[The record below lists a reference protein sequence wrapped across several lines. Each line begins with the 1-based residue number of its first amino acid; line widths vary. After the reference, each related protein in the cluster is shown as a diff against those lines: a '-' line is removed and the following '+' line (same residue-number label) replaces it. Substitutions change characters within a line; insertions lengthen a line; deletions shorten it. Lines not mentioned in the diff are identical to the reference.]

1 MKKLLIVLLLHL
13 GLFTGGWAKNTAQ
26 AYIKQ
31 HQELAQKL
39 MKQSGIPASIILAI
53 ALVESGNGTSRV
65 CRKLNNHFGVRGKNS
80 GKIKSSYKEFAST
93 EASYADFIRMIGT
106 KKYYARLKG
115 QTDIKKWVAAMKSS
129 GYSEA
134 PNVWAQKIF
143 STISQ
148 YKLAAYD
155 KE

>member
-1 MKKLLIVLLLHL
+1 MKKIIIVLFLQM
-13 GLFTGGWAKNTAQ
+13 GLISTVWAKNTAQ

-31 HQELAQKL
+31 HHELAQKI
-39 MKQSGIPASIILAI
+39 MKQSSIPASITLAI

-80 GKIKSSYKEFAST
+80 GKIKSGYKEFAST
-93 EASYADFIRMIGT
+93 EAAYADFTRMISK
-106 KKYYARLKG
+106 KKYYPKLKG
-115 QTDIKKWVAAMKSS
+115 QLDIKKWVTAMKKS
-129 GYSEA
+129 GYSEV
-134 PNVWAQKIF
+134 PDVWAKKIF

-148 YKLAAYD
+148 FNLTAYD